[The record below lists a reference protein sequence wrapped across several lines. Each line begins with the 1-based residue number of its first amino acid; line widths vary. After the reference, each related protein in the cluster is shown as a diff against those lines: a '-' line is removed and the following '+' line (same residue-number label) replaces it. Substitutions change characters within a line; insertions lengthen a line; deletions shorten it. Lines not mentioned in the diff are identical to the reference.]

1 MTKSGC
7 RHQSDSSAEKSDQ
20 AIRAGGLLILFCVG
34 ALTLGPPSR
43 ADTLSDQVQ
52 PCAACHGDHGVPSNP
67 STPVIA
73 GQQEG
78 YLYLQLRDYKNG
90 DRQSDVMSPIAGGL
104 ERADMLALAEHFSAE
119 PWPDLR
125 QPRPA
130 DDVVA
135 RALRLNVSIGC
146 TGCHLGEYQGT
157 GSQPRLSGQ
166 SKTYLL
172 QTMLD
177 FRTRKRGNNPGMT
190 ALMRAASED
199 DLGAIAEY
207 LAGR

>member
-1 MTKSGC
+1 VPHQNDVPAAKSAQ
-7 RHQSDSSAEKSDQ
+7 R
-20 AIRAGGLLILFCVG
+20 IRAGALLILVG
-34 ALTLGPPSR
+34 VAALMLGRPSR

-52 PCAACHGDHGVPSNP
+52 LCAACHGDHGVPSDP
-67 STPVIA
+67 TTPVIA

-125 QPRPA
+125 QPQPA
-130 DDVVA
+130 DDAVA

-190 ALMRAASED
+190 DLMRAAWED
-199 DLGAIAEY
+199 DLAAIAEY